1 MSNFARKYQ
10 IDHREYIQ
18 EQVSQPITKT
28 APKKVKKAWLSPGEK
43 VLGVVFSIV
52 ICMGGITIISNYA
65 SIYSLNKDYQ
75 DTNKL
80 IAEQTKVNSELSMQV
95 SELSEYDRIWAKA
108 KEQGL
113 NLNEN
118 NMKAVSGK

>member
-10 IDHREYIQ
+10 IDQREYIQ
-18 EQVSQPITKT
+18 EQVSQPITKK
-28 APKKVKKAWLSPGEK
+28 APKVKKAWLSPGEK

-52 ICMGGITIISNYA
+52 VCMGGITIISNYA

-80 IAEQTKVNSELSMQV
+80 IVEQTKVNSELSMQV

-108 KEQGL
+108 KELGL